1 MRVNCGWSGCL
12 KKKKK
17 KQTLLGYRYISGIQ
31 HPILDQTSALIG
43 SWLALQ
49 RSWQRSRSAWPPTV
63 CMHAQH
69 YTSLPLVPSTD
80 EEIKT
85 NGCSSG
91 FWSVFWLPITLPGGI
106 ATLSVICLQCLLRV
120 QLIFQKKV
128 PNCYAKKQCCLT
140 SERKVC
146 RKILQFMAYETR
158 VLQRGNQVK
167 DFWAAP
173 HSGWI
178 IWRNCWMKIIWSFVL

>member
-1 MRVNCGWSGCL
+1 MRCVTIYDLEFSLNWPSETLSRTVVMHEGELWL
-12 KKKKK
+12 IWVFKKKKNT
-17 KQTLLGYRYISGIQ
+17 TLSGYRYISGIQ
-31 HPILDQTSALIG
+31 HSILDQTSALIG

-49 RSWQRSRSAWPPTV
+49 RSWQRSRSAWPPTLCV
-63 CMHAQH
+63 HAQH

-120 QLIFQKKV
+120 QSIFKKSAELL
-128 PNCYAKKQCCLT
+128 C
-140 SERKVC
+140 
-146 RKILQFMAYETR
+146 
-158 VLQRGNQVK
+158 
-167 DFWAAP
+167 
-173 HSGWI
+173 
-178 IWRNCWMKIIWSFVL
+178 